1 MVRVST
7 QLGVALSF
15 AQIVLP
21 CTARFPIARCP
32 HDATR
37 NATFRVHRYTGDGSW
52 QVQHVHEVMRL
63 NGGDL
68 LCDDADDVGGKWTSQ
83 NGQDRRVQRITGNAG
98 FFVDMAANRPITHSN
113 TRALERDFG
122 WHGLCLDGNTAALPE
137 LARRR
142 TCQVGGA
149 IVSSR
154 SAGAKVLPMAKAG
167 PALKWITCAQVRLM
181 SK

>member
-98 FFVDMAANRPITHSN
+98 F
-113 TRALERDFG
+113 
-122 WHGLCLDGNTAALPE
+122 
-137 LARRR
+137 
-142 TCQVGGA
+142 CQVGGA